1 MAESGMPQFA
11 IVSWAGLCAPA
22 KTPKDVVERLN
33 REFVAAMKRPD
44 VIAAM
49 DKQAFLLTPSTP
61 EQLGEYVKVQKE
73 SYARILRAAGVQ
85 PE

>member
-11 IVSWAGLCAPA
+11 IVSWAGLFAPA
-22 KTPKDVVERLN
+22 KTPKDIVERLN

-44 VIAAM
+44 VMAAM
-49 DKQAFLLTPSTP
+49 DKQAFFLSPSTP
-61 EQLGEYVKVQKE
+61 EQLGQYVKDQKE